1 MIQKVRAFRN
11 IKMSRSQIL
20 YLTPNSKA
28 SNLRN
33 LRAINQQLSSFRS
46 GFSLFFRKV
55 LCMAGLNSILRSMVM
70 MAVMSLISALIV
82 GAILPK
88 GLKVKQLPKFLSVV
102 RQKDP
107 NANLLKIL
115 EMFENEEKMNQILAE
130 MHGLPK
136 NTIATQPKIDSLVIN
151 PSELE
156 ALSKMNI
163 SKELQDEIRR
173 NYGQVGG
180 LQDAAI
186 ERAPASVNA
195 APKFLMAK
203 KDYAASLREL
213 HKTLT
218 VRAQKPTN

>member
-1 MIQKVRAFRN
+1 
-11 IKMSRSQIL
+11 
-20 YLTPNSKA
+20 
-28 SNLRN
+28 
-33 LRAINQQLSSFRS
+33 
-46 GFSLFFRKV
+46 
-55 LCMAGLNSILRSMVM
+55 

-115 EMFENEEKMNQILAE
+115 EMFENEEKMSQILAE

-180 LQDAAI
+180 MQDAAI

-203 KDYAASLREL
+203 KDYAASMREL
-213 HKTLT
+213 HKALS